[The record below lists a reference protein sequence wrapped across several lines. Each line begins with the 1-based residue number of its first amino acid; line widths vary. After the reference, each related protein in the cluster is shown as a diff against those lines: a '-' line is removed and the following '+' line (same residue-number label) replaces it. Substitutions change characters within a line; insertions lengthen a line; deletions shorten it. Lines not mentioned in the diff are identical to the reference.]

1 MWYQTLPFPR
11 GEIVNFRSVSLCV
24 CVLMKAKSAEWTMFV
39 DGDLEE
45 KLRTVRVTERGTFP
59 LKPRG
64 WPTI

>member
-1 MWYQTLPFPR
+1 
-11 GEIVNFRSVSLCV
+11 
-24 CVLMKAKSAEWTMFV
+24 MFV